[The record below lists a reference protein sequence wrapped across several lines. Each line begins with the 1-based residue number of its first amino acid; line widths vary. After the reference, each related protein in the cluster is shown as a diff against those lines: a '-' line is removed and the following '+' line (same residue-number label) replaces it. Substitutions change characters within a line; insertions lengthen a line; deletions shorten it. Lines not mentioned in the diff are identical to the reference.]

1 MDIYYLGANCLKIST
16 KKTTI
21 FVDPVVPG
29 LKVDTTKSGFNMV
42 TNKDLIDFKSEA
54 FLINTPGEYEI
65 GGLSVR
71 GIATRAHMDEPDS
84 HRATMFKITHD
95 NFNVVVTGHIFPAL
109 TDEQVEILGTV
120 DILAVPV
127 GGNGY
132 TVDGEGASQLIRKL
146 EPKVVIPTHFADKSV
161 KYEVPQADLK
171 IFLDEM
177 GIQNPEELES
187 FKIGSSTILPEQLQ
201 VTVLKRAD

>member
-1 MDIYYLGANCLKIST
+1 
-16 KKTTI
+16 
-21 FVDPVVPG
+21 
-29 LKVDTTKSGFNMV
+29 V